1 LKKKLLKLQQQQLQL
16 QLQLQQLL
24 PLHQRQVQLKS
35 FNTIVIINNNNNKMI
50 TITMILK
57 TRVNIVS
64 VKHNESLL
72 KSFVVPIMSLLHTVL
87 KHQTILMTHQLTNLY
102 SLLIMFALHA
112 TLTLFTKASL
122 HLL

>member
-1 LKKKLLKLQQQQLQL
+1 LKKKLLKLQQQQL

-35 FNTIVIINNNNNKMI
+35 FNTIVIINNNNNNKMI

>member
-1 LKKKLLKLQQQQLQL
+1 MKKKLLKLQQQQL

-35 FNTIVIINNNNNKMI
+35 FNTIVIINNNNNNKMI